1 LCLLCLTCL
10 LPLVVNREHCPF
22 QSQLPPFSHAKIIP
36 YTHLDLERRA
46 NRLLI
51 VSLFQLSI
59 GCPTSSQRSKLSNYF
74 TVAEMIAISI
84 KEDWTPPPSS
94 INCWAV
100 KKGDLGWARG
110 HANQSGWALVQIL
123 DANRMK
129 KVVAGQSSCY
139 IPERII
145 TYGALQCSP
154 KIQLQPTHLNS
165 YEVPM
170 FTASES
176 YSQTHLQ

>member
-1 LCLLCLTCL
+1 M
-10 LPLVVNREHCPF
+10 
-22 QSQLPPFSHAKIIP
+22 
-36 YTHLDLERRA
+36 
-46 NRLLI
+46 
-51 VSLFQLSI
+51 
-59 GCPTSSQRSKLSNYF
+59 
-74 TVAEMIAISI
+74 AEMIAISI

-110 HANQSGWALVQIL
+110 HANQSGWAQVQIL
-123 DANRMK
+123 DANRMT

-154 KIQLQPTHLNS
+154 KIQFQPARLNS

-170 FTASES
+170 FKDSES
-176 YSQTHLQ
+176 LLSRAIEALLRRICIEKTLVVENGANANEIGEIQNDIIGFKDRILEGM